1 MSLRVLILGNG
12 GREHTLAYTLAESKL
27 VESIVV
33 APGNGGTADIKKCKN
48 FECGHAPKD
57 FARLVE
63 YAVNNDVGC
72 SISLSFSRNN
82 IVR

>member
-33 APGNGGTADIKKCKN
+33 APGNGGTADIAKCKN
-48 FECGHAPKD
+48 FACGHSPKEFEKLVQ
-57 FARLVE
+57 FAVE
-63 YAVNNDVGC
+63 NNVGP
-72 SISLSFSRNN
+72 F
-82 IVR
+82 